1 MYLDC
6 SKYLVIEG
14 MTDTVRLQ
22 AYDITVTDEQFIRL
36 GILTDE
42 PYSRQHVLYFLAPG
56 LMTSENSNLVPAG
69 VGERRL
75 IFIVGLHI
83 ISFLQEYPC
92 S

>member
-1 MYLDC
+1 MYLYYPE
-6 SKYLVIEG
+6 YLVIEG

-22 AYDITVTDEQFIRL
+22 ADDITVTDEQFIGL
-36 GILTDE
+36 GILADE
-42 PYSRQHVLYFLAPG
+42 PYSWQHVLYFLAPG